1 MFGFKD
7 IILYRNCSQ
16 PNALVLNTHHPW
28 PVYANPGILLLLYYT
43 VATLVKL
50 RRRDARVRGCEAEL
64 HPMPDTPHCSACP
77 TAGMGGTWWRGGGGQ
92 GVPVA
97 GGTLRKG
104 MRDDP
109 AFPEDAA
116 GALSRLLPFAENHGT
131 GTAAGQAAGEGAGGA
146 GELAQ
151 GHGWRG

>member
-50 RRRDARVRGCEAEL
+50 RRRDARVRGCGAEL
-64 HPMPDTPHCSACP
+64 HPMPDTPRFSACP
-77 TAGMGGTWWRGGGGQ
+77 TAGMGVPGGGE
-92 GVPVA
+92 V
-97 GGTLRKG
+97 GGRGCLWLG
-104 MRDDP
+104 GP
-109 AFPEDAA
+109 
-116 GALSRLLPFAENHGT
+116 S
-131 GTAAGQAAGEGAGGA
+131 EGG
-146 GELAQ
+146 
-151 GHGWRG
+151 